1 MFLSRPIVVLL
12 SALAALLVAGGAFAA
27 DLAALVGNLTT
38 GDFSERETAITALAT
53 SGEERAAPILE
64 ALAAGQ
70 LYVRT
75 ADKLAVIGMPAGND
89 LALTDAIS
97 GKPVGTAT
105 ESDLDR
111 VRINNRLRGTLE
123 DAVGTLT
130 LMSRDS
136 RMRRSAADSLF
147 KRRDPASLPAIDK
160 ALAAE
165 KDASVKRL

>member
-1 MFLSRPIVVLL
+1 MFSTRLLATLFSLLASVLL
-12 SALAALLVAGGAFAA
+12 GGAAMAA
-27 DLAALVGNLTT
+27 DLAGLVSNLTT
-38 GDFSERETAITALAT
+38 GGLSDREAAITALAA

-75 ADKLAVIGMPAGND
+75 ADKLAVIGTPAGND

-147 KRRDPASLPAIDK
+147 KRRDPA
-160 ALAAE
+160 
-165 KDASVKRL
+165 